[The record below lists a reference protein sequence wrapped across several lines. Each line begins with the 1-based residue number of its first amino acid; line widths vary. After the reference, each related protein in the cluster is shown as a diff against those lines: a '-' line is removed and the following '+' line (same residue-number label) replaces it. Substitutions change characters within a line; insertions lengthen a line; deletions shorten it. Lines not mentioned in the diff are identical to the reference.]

1 MNPVLVM
8 VRNVY
13 GNELIYPAND
23 TAKTFA
29 ALIGKKTLDRNDFRL
44 IRLLGFDVEQ
54 VRQPV
59 PL

>member
-1 MNPVLVM
+1 MNPVQVE

-29 ALIGKKTLDRNDFRL
+29 VLIGKKTLDRNDFRL
-44 IRLLGFDVEQ
+44 IRLLGFEVEQ
-54 VRQPV
+54 IRQPV
-59 PL
+59 PM